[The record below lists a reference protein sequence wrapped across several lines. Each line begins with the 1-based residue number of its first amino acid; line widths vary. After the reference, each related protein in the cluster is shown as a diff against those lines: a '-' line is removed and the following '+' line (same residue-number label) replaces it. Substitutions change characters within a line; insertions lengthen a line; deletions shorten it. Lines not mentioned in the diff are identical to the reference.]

1 MGGTRPWNAPETQR
15 PLPVTSLKSTDI
27 YSLGLLIWLV
37 SIDGENPFDLIVDSQ
52 IQDSSRADEIE
63 GLKQSDKLI
72 AVAQKKEWVR
82 AFMIKK
88 ISPRLEAIVKRSTQT
103 VPNSSFDSTLKL
115 LNTQYPN
122 WCDYILTRLSYKIC
136 QETLMRSLD
145 DIFDHSLRKDPETR
159 DLEVI
164 ISLLESDETAGSVA
178 SYPQLSLLLIHWTD
192 IDPRLRR
199 GLP

>member
-37 SIDGENPFDLIVDSQ
+37 SIDGRNPFDLIVDSQ
-52 IQDSSRADEIE
+52 TQDSSRADEIE

-72 AVAQKKEWVR
+72 AVAQKKNWVH
-82 AFMIKK
+82 AFVVKK
-88 ISPRLEAIVKRSTQT
+88 IRPHLEALVKRATQN
-103 VPNSSFDSTLKL
+103 VSNSSVDSTLDSIYI
-115 LNTQYPN
+115 QYPN
-122 WCDYILTRLSYKIC
+122 WCDYILNLLSYKTC

-145 DIFDHSLRKDPETR
+145 DIFDHSLRKDPEMR

-178 SYPQLSLLLIHWTD
+178 SYP
-192 IDPRLRR
+192 
-199 GLP
+199 